1 VSHNVDDEALARA
14 ERALL
19 ARQESPSDAL
29 TTASALLQRHDI
41 SGAARLVALWAMGLA
56 ERELNLLADSER
68 HLRDAIE
75 VGRMV
80 DDRRR
85 VAQVSS
91 ALVAVLASR
100 GQPDKAL
107 ALADSIVDLVV
118 PADWADLSMKRA
130 LVFEQ
135 MGRLDDALDAYN
147 DALMIVGA
155 GADRVLEA
163 RLRCNRAIVLVFR
176 GHFDQALRDSEIAER
191 LATDSGQFLLAGG
204 AAHNHAFA
212 AGRRGDIVTALASF
226 ARADELYARVDY
238 PGRCLGVL
246 ASDRCE
252 LMMVAGLHDEARAN
266 AELAV
271 RSLEDLDDVSDLAE
285 ARLLLARAC
294 LAQGDSEA
302 ALAAATNALALFKLA
317 GREGWA
323 ALAEYVVVSAAHRSP
338 ALRDADVL
346 RRADEIA
353 LHLDQLG
360 WTAEAVAVRVSAAE
374 MSIADGDHVAARTH
388 LEAAARAR
396 ESGGPDRRANAW
408 LATAMLRRSEGNSVG
423 ARRAVSAG
431 LTMLAEHQATL
442 GATDLRVG
450 STTHA
455 RRLVSVGLEMA
466 LETRRPRDVLVWA
479 ERVRANAL
487 ATPMVR
493 PVVDSPLTPA
503 LAELRRLRAELDE
516 TRRALD
522 ADPDLEAQV
531 SHQEMVVR
539 DLARVERASSTGP
552 AAFSIDA
559 LRARLG
565 DRRQLVEYV
574 ELDGAIAAVVVSDRR
589 CRLVH
594 LSDVSIV
601 SSLIDATVFALGR
614 MARVGVSEAS
624 LQASAASLADA
635 LGRLDDLLVRPLGL
649 RADELVI
656 VPTGVLHN
664 VAWGGLPS
672 IRDRPVS
679 VAASATRWMPSSSRA
694 QPSTRLAIITGPGL
708 DAVGREAE
716 AVGASYRTPRQLTG
730 DDATVAAAL
739 ALLQRADTAHI
750 ACHGHFRADSPMFS
764 SLILA
769 DGPLT
774 VYDLERLSSP
784 PSVVVLPACN
794 AGAAAVSVG
803 DELIGTASALLGIGV
818 RSVIAPVTVVSDDAT
833 VAVMSHL
840 HRRLGA
846 GLTPSEAL
854 ASTRAEFASGVSPQ
868 ATAAATALLCLE

>member
-1 VSHNVDDEALARA
+1 
-14 ERALL
+14 
-19 ARQESPSDAL
+19 
-29 TTASALLQRHDI
+29 
-41 SGAARLVALWAMGLA
+41 
-56 ERELNLLADSER
+56 
-68 HLRDAIE
+68 
-75 VGRMV
+75 
-80 DDRRR
+80 
-85 VAQVSS
+85 
-91 ALVAVLASR
+91 
-100 GQPDKAL
+100 
-107 ALADSIVDLVV
+107 
-118 PADWADLSMKRA
+118 
-130 LVFEQ
+130 
-135 MGRLDDALDAYN
+135 
-147 DALMIVGA
+147 
-155 GADRVLEA
+155 
-163 RLRCNRAIVLVFR
+163 
-176 GHFDQALRDSEIAER
+176 
-191 LATDSGQFLLAGG
+191 
-204 AAHNHAFA
+204 
-212 AGRRGDIVTALASF
+212 
-226 ARADELYARVDY
+226 
-238 PGRCLGVL
+238 
-246 ASDRCE
+246 
-252 LMMVAGLHDEARAN
+252 
-266 AELAV
+266 
-271 RSLEDLDDVSDLAE
+271 
-285 ARLLLARAC
+285 
-294 LAQGDSEA
+294 
-302 ALAAATNALALFKLA
+302 
-317 GREGWA
+317 
-323 ALAEYVVVSAAHRSP
+323 
-338 ALRDADVL
+338 
-346 RRADEIA
+346 
-353 LHLDQLG
+353 
-360 WTAEAVAVRVSAAE
+360 
-374 MSIADGDHVAARTH
+374 
-388 LEAAARAR
+388 
-396 ESGGPDRRANAW
+396 
-408 LATAMLRRSEGNSVG
+408 
-423 ARRAVSAG
+423 
-431 LTMLAEHQATL
+431 
-442 GATDLRVG
+442 
-450 STTHA
+450 
-455 RRLVSVGLEMA
+455 
-466 LETRRPRDVLVWA
+466 
-479 ERVRANAL
+479 
-487 ATPMVR
+487 VR

-672 IRDRPVS
+672 IRARPIS
-679 VAASATRWMPSSSRA
+679 VAASATRWMPSPSSARPSSSRA